1 MGKSICPACHLPL
14 STPGMNMQEWASF
27 ACPNCKARLRIKPSS
42 RSISLILLGT
52 SVGQLGNHH
61 FVPRWLDLPLIFVG
75 IACLIAASV
84 YLVLEYRTPKLQ
96 LKKPL
101 PKPEIS
107 LNLSNH

>member
-1 MGKSICPACHLPL
+1 MS
-14 STPGMNMQEWASF
+14 MQEWASF

-42 RSISLILLGT
+42 RSISLILIGTALG
-52 SVGQLGNHH
+52 GLGRFHL
-61 FVPRWLDLPLIFVG
+61 VARWLDLILLIVQFT
-75 IACLIAASV
+75 CLIAASV

-107 LNLSNH
+107 LNLSDH